1 MNPGGFR
8 FHLRERRLA
17 LIAAVL
23 IFCWLLLSVLVQ
35 PLWNRARDLRA
46 EAETQQEKLDALS
59 RLLSQAPAI
68 EQQYQ
73 ALAAFLEPE
82 DDERVQGA
90 FLENLESLSR
100 QSDLQ
105 LNLKPRPLKQE
116 DRVSRFEVEL
126 DVEGSQQNL
135 MTFLDALLRMPK
147 LIAVERI
154 RISSVPAKADLLR
167 ANLVIQKLTLH
178 Q

>member
-46 EAETQQEKLDALS
+46 QVETQQEKLDALS

-73 ALAAFLEPE
+73 AFAAFLEPE

-126 DVEGSQQNL
+126 DVEGSHRDL
-135 MTFLDALLRMPK
+135 LAFLDSILQMPR
-147 LIAVERI
+147 LIAIERL
-154 RISSVPAKADLLR
+154 RISAVPAKQDFLR
-167 ANLVIQKLTLH
+167 ANLIVQRLTLK
-178 Q
+178 